1 MLEFEQLNLR
11 LLSNEGELRDL
22 KDALG
27 YDRLTRE
34 IEELE
39 TKASAPGFWDDME
52 NSQKI
57 LQRTGKLKNTVET
70 YDRMCAS
77 FDDLLVLI
85 EMGDEEGDLS
95 LIEEIETSI
104 TELENNLAS
113 LRLQTLLTG
122 EYDKNNAIL
131 TFHAGAGGTEAMDWV
146 SMLVRMYT
154 RWTERHGFKVQM
166 LDFLDGDEAGLKSA
180 TLLIEGENA
189 YGYLKS
195 ESGVHR
201 LVRVS
206 PFDASGRRHTSF
218 ASLEVMPE
226 IADDADIEIREEDV
240 KMDVFR
246 SSGAGGQHINKTSSA
261 VRLTHIPTGIVVACQ
276 NERSQFQNRDQ
287 AMRMLKSKLLEIKER
302 EHLEKI
308 EDIKG
313 VQKEI
318 AWGSQIR
325 SYVFM
330 PYTLAKDHR
339 TGFESGNINAV
350 MDGDLDGFINAYL
363 KAASNGEL
371 GNAVGEEI

>member
-11 LLSNEGELRDL
+11 LQSNEEELRDL

-27 YDRLTRE
+27 YERLKRE

-39 TKASAPGFWDDME
+39 AKASAPGFWDDME

-70 YDRMCAS
+70 YDKMCAS
-77 FDDLLVLI
+77 YEDLLVLI
-85 EMGDEEGDLS
+85 EMGDEEEDLS
-95 LIEEIETSI
+95 LVEEIETSVG
-104 TELENNLAS
+104 ELEESLAS

-154 RWTERHGFKVQM
+154 RWTERHGFKVKM

-180 TLLIEGENA
+180 SLLIEGDNA
-189 YGYLKS
+189 YGYLRS
-195 ESGVHR
+195 ESGIHR

-206 PFDASGRRHTSF
+206 PFDSSGRRHTSF

-226 IADDADIEIREEDV
+226 ITDDTDIEIREEDI

-261 VRLTHIPTGIVVACQ
+261 VRLTHIPTGIAVACQ
-276 NERSQFQNRDQ
+276 NERSQFQNREQ
-287 AMRMLKSKLLEIKER
+287 AMKMLKSKLLEIKER

-350 MDGDLDGFINAYL
+350 MDGDIDGFINAYL
-363 KAASNGEL
+363 KASSKGEL
-371 GNAVGEEI
+371 SSAEGDEI